1 MDGPNFLNIFAN
13 HMPAVEA
20 AIAQINT
27 IGNYER
33 VLRSLNTIVINAQD
47 EHGDNQQ
54 VRMTAKQN
62 IKQLVL

>member
-13 HMPAVEA
+13 HMPTVEA

-33 VLRSLNTIVINAQD
+33 VIRSLNTIAINAQN
-47 EHGDNQQ
+47 EHENDQQ
-54 VRMTAKQN
+54 VREAAKRN
-62 IKQLVL
+62 IK